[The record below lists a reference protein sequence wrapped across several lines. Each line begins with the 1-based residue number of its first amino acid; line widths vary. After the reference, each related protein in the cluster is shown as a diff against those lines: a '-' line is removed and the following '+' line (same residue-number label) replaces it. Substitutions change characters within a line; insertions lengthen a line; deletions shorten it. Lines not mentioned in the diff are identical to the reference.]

1 MAVFDF
7 SEAEMGCVGVCVFSV
22 CYILLER
29 AETQFTEWGG
39 VITTPS
45 NNFHHHAQKHQG
57 EIASGILK
65 FILSPHLSEKKF
77 RTYHLHLGKGKL
89 PTLGCW
95 RGIIS

>member
-22 CYILLER
+22 CYILLLR

-39 VITTPS
+39 VITTLS

-65 FILSPHLSEKKF
+65 FILSPHLSEKNF
-77 RTYHLHLGKGKL
+77 EPITF
-89 PTLGCW
+89 TLERASFQRWDVG
-95 RGIIS
+95 GV